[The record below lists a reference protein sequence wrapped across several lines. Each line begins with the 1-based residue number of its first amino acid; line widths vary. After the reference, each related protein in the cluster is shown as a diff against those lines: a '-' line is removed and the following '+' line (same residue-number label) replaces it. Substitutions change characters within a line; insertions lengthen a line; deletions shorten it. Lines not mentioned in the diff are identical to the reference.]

1 MGRGRQIIQKSKIKS
16 EIVRLSK
23 KLYDVSQ
30 YRTESLK
37 LVQSAEE
44 CSPHCRKGKIR
55 KPTVQRL
62 MMTRV
67 MIVTRLNT
75 VRLLRTQKM
84 RRKKSTALILMHPKV
99 VIEKKA
105 KEMYN
110 CH

>member
-1 MGRGRQIIQKSKIKS
+1 MIQKSKRKS
-16 EIVRLSK
+16 EIVRPSK
-23 KLYDVSQ
+23 NLDVIWQ
-30 YRTESLK
+30 FRPNLIA
-37 LVQSAEE
+37 LVQSAEKW
-44 CSPHCRKGKIR
+44 SSHCRPVKIT
-55 KPTVQRL
+55 KAIVQRL

-75 VRLLRTQKM
+75 LRLLRTQKM

-99 VIEKKA
+99 VIGKKA